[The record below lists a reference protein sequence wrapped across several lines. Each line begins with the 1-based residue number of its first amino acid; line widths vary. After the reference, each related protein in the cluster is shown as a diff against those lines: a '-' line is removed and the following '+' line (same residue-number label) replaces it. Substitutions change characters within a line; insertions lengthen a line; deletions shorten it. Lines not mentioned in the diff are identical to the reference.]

1 VDFSI
6 FVKTSKIIDFSGNIP
21 YQKMPNPCQTAN
33 IRFGTLKTVIFQE
46 KHRSLGC
53 KKVRI

>member
-6 FVKTSKIIDFSGNIP
+6 FVRTSKIIDFSGNIP

-33 IRFGTLKTVIFQE
+33 TRFGTPETVIFQE
-46 KHRSLGC
+46 KYRSFGC
-53 KKVRI
+53 KKERI